1 MTDINASDMTREQH
15 IEQGLKLLAQAKN
28 VNLSA
33 ETGTRL
39 AALAQAH
46 LLAAQLMPMSMIT
59 RMTGGQQAAKGA
71 GETLTLFMV
80 AKRDKTGDLWISFDG
95 ERWQMVDGAPEWML
109 PPVYGPYIDVTIVP
123 LTS

>member
-28 VNLSA
+28 VNLPA

-59 RMTGGQQAAKGA
+59 RMTGGRQAAKGA
-71 GETLTLFMV
+71 GETLAVV
-80 AKRDKTGDLWISFDG
+80 ANRDRDGDLWISFDG
-95 ERWQMVDGAPEWML
+95 ERWQMVAPSKEPAL
-109 PPVYGPYIDVTIVP
+109 PSAYGPYTDITIVP